1 GGAATRPPSCD
12 PTRRSSD
19 LMTNQ
24 AASGHAAPHRSW
36 AGRPPTRLH
45 DPVDV
50 PLLADMLSARDTETA
65 WTTLRKRWGDVAP
78 VALGSRARAWLVTS
92 YKDIAALARD
102 SSMVT
107 PDPSAWNGNAHGLPP
122 FLQPMFQDQGWQRVE
137 TTAGADHARLRA
149 PLDEVL
155 AAVDAA
161 EVGRAARAVSEE
173 MVARLHDLAQA
184 DPGRQIDLM
193 REYVEPVTR
202 LGFGTLLGL
211 DAETGRPPFELA
223 GDPA

>member
-78 VALGSRARAWLVTS
+78 VALGSRADRKS
-92 YKDIAALARD
+92 
-102 SSMVT
+102 
-107 PDPSAWNGNAHGLPP
+107 
-122 FLQPMFQDQGWQRVE
+122 
-137 TTAGADHARLRA
+137 
-149 PLDEVL
+149 
-155 AAVDAA
+155 
-161 EVGRAARAVSEE
+161 
-173 MVARLHDLAQA
+173 
-184 DPGRQIDLM
+184 
-193 REYVEPVTR
+193 TR
-202 LGFGTLLGL
+202 LNSSHVKISY
-211 DAETGRPPFELA
+211 AV
-223 GDPA
+223 